1 MESEVPF
8 EAIYLVT
15 CPKYLKTR
23 VPQVLYQLK
32 ALGFDSLPL
41 HTVIS
46 PDSELALR
54 EVKAHARPVE
64 YDYAVLCTNAHV
76 YAYNDMVCRGYGRA
90 LILECDARLMNSREK
105 FLKRLSSLPDDC
117 DVAIL
122 DFIATRNTKA
132 VREAHEKSPSSEW
145 LPNMT
150 TVGSAAAYV
159 VDVKAATLLLQ
170 KHNEV
175 IGPYGFNQFIVVDW
189 LFNPP
194 WTDEFNL
201 KTLFAIPV
209 LARQCTVA
217 ATGHAWRYKDQF
229 SNCARFSEDDYKWP
243 FT

>member
-15 CPKYLKTR
+15 CPKYMKTR

-46 PDSELALR
+46 PASELALR

-76 YAYNDMVCRGYGRA
+76 YAYNDMVCRGYKRA
-90 LILECDARLMNSREK
+90 LILECDVMFMNSRDK

-117 DVAIL
+117 DIAIL
-122 DFIATRNTKA
+122 DFVAARNTKA
-132 VREAHEKSPSSEW
+132 VRDAHARSPNAEW

-159 VDVKAATLLLQ
+159 VNVKAATMLLQ

-175 IGPYGFNQFIVVDW
+175 IGPSDSNQFLVVDW
-189 LFNPP
+189 PFNPN
-194 WTDEFNL
+194 WVEEFHL
-201 KTLFAIPV
+201 KTLFAMPV
-209 LARQCTVA
+209 LARQYTVT
-217 ATGHAWRYKDQF
+217 ATGHSWMYKDQF
-229 SNCARFSEDDYKWP
+229 SNCSRFSEDDYKWP
-243 FT
+243 FV